1 MIWDQ
6 PTNSLSQALR
16 RIKGTGLISWRLTRA
31 GEQLGIKLGMVGIL
45 IFVGFPILWILLTS
59 LKYQR
64 DAFSRNLLFEPT
76 ISNYITIFGPQSNIA
91 PFIGNSII
99 VALGTVAISVPLA
112 TMAAYAFSR
121 YRFFAKDVVLILLIA
136 TQFIAPVVI
145 VMPFFDLYRRLGL
158 LDSRLGLIILY
169 LSFSMPFAVWM
180 IKGFID
186 ALPTEIEEAAVVD
199 GCSPLMVLRHVTIP
213 LIMPGIITAAIFA
226 FIGAW
231 NEFLF
236 ALVLMTNHKT
246 LTVGMM
252 FVAIQEGSI
261 RWELMAA
268 TGMVVMIP
276 VFILSLTIRDHFVEG
291 ITMGA
296 VK

>member
-1 MIWDQ
+1 MSYARFNKAVQ
-6 PTNSLSQALR
+6 E
-16 RIKGTGLISWRLTRA
+16 A
-31 GEQLGIKLGMVGIL
+31 GVRLGMVCIL
-45 IFVGFPILWILLTS
+45 VFVGFPILWVLLTAFKS
-59 LKYQR
+59 QK
-64 DAFSRNLLFEPT
+64 DAFSSKLLFVPT
-76 ISNYITIFGPQSNIA
+76 LQNFQHIFTPPTNFA
-91 PFIGNSII
+91 PFLVNSII
-99 VALGTVAISVPLA
+99 IALATVAVSVPLA
-112 TMAAYAFSR
+112 TLAAYAFSR
-121 YRFFAKDVVLILLIA
+121 YSFVAKDAVLILLIA

-145 VMPFFDLYRRLGL
+145 VIPFFNLYSQLGL
-158 LDSRLGLIILY
+158 IDSRLGLIILY
-169 LSFSMPFAVWM
+169 LSFSLPFAVWI
-180 IKGFID
+180 IKGFVD

-199 GCSPLMVLRHVTIP
+199 GCTPHQVLRYVTLP
-213 LIMPGIITAAIFA
+213 LIKPGIITAAIFA

-236 ALVLMTNHKT
+236 ALVTTTSNQT

-252 FVAIQEGSI
+252 VLAFQEGGVQ
-261 RWELMAA
+261 WEIMAA

>member
-1 MIWDQ
+1 
-6 PTNSLSQALR
+6 
-16 RIKGTGLISWRLTRA
+16 
-31 GEQLGIKLGMVGIL
+31 MVSIL
-45 IFVGFPILWILLTS
+45 VFFGFPILWILLTS
-59 LKYQR
+59 FKYQK
-64 DAFSRNLLFEPT
+64 DAYSRNILFQPT
-76 ISNYITIFGPQSNIA
+76 LSNYVTIFGPQSNFA
-91 PFIGNSII
+91 PFVVNSII
-99 VALGTVAISVPLA
+99 VALGTVALSVPLA
-112 TMAAYAFSR
+112 TLAAYAFSR
-121 YRFFAKDVVLILLIA
+121 YRFLAKDVVLILLIA

-158 LDSRLGLIILY
+158 LDSRFGLIILY
-169 LSFSMPFAVWM
+169 LSFAMPFSVWM

-199 GCSPLMVLRHVTIP
+199 GCTPLMVLRYVTIP

-236 ALVLMTNHKT
+236 SLVLRTNHKT

-252 FVAIQEGSI
+252 FVAIQEGSL
-261 RWELMAA
+261 RWELMAS
-268 TGMVVMIP
+268 TGMVVMVP
-276 VFILSLTIRDHFVEG
+276 VFILSLSIRDHFVEG

>member
-1 MIWDQ
+1 MMA
-6 PTNSLSQALR
+6 SVKLR
-16 RIKGTGLISWRLTRA
+16 KTASAVGVR
-31 GEQLGIKLGMVGIL
+31 LGMVGIL
-45 IFVGFPILWILLTS
+45 IFVGFPILWIVLT
-59 LKYQR
+59 
-64 DAFSRNLLFEPT
+64 AFKLPKDVYSASFFFKPT
-76 ISNYITIFGPQSNIA
+76 LQNFAHIFGSQYNFTPYLV
-91 PFIGNSII
+91 NSII
-99 VALGTVAISVPLA
+99 IALGTVAVAVPLA
-112 TMAAYAFSR
+112 ALAAYAFSR
-121 YRFFAKDVVLILLIA
+121 YDFFGKEAVLILLIA

-145 VMPFFDLYRRLGL
+145 VIPFFNLYRNIGL

-169 LSFSMPFAVWM
+169 LSFSLPFAVWM

-199 GCSPLMVLRHVTIP
+199 GCTPFQVLRYVTFP
-213 LIMPGIITAAIFA
+213 LIKPGIITAAIFA

-236 ALVLMTNHKT
+236 ALVTTTSNKT

-252 FVAIQEGSI
+252 IFAFQLEGVEWQTMSAIGVI
-261 RWELMAA
+261 
-268 TGMVVMIP
+268 VMIP
-276 VFILSLTIRDHFVEG
+276 VFILSLTIRNHFVEG